1 MAVASALWAEEY
13 STYIKQQVEFHDL
26 GAYDKD
32 LTWDLNFWTNRH
44 FLYLKLL

>member
-32 LTWDLNFWTNRH
+32 LTWDLNFLRYTVVINR
-44 FLYLKLL
+44 FAI